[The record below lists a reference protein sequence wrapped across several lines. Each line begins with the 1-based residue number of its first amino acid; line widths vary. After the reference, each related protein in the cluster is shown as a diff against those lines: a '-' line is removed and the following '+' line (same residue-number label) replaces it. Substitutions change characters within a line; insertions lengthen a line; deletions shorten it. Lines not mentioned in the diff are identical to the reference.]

1 MGRRYGRG
9 GTGASDESGGVE
21 GIRYASEERQ
31 NRTMRTAIL
40 ARVMALLLASA
51 AVVAGPLEDGKTA
64 AQRGDSATALRLWM
78 PLAEQ
83 GVAAAQFNLGFM
95 YDNGLGVPPDYAQA
109 MQWYR
114 QAAEQGYADAQYSL
128 GSMYANGRGV
138 PRDDAQAVQWY
149 RKAAAQGLALAQTN
163 LGFNYSHGRGVPQ
176 DDALAVQWYRKAAEQ
191 GDAGAQYNLGSMYAN
206 GRGVPRDD
214 AQAVQ
219 WYRKAAGQGFAG
231 ANNSIGLIYGRS
243 SWHYVRG
250 HIGQFILATLL
261 LGMGLAVLVRRWL
274 RRKVTV

>member
-1 MGRRYGRG
+1 
-9 GTGASDESGGVE
+9 
-21 GIRYASEERQ
+21 
-31 NRTMRTAIL
+31 MRTAIL
-40 ARVMALLLASA
+40 AGVMTLLLASA
-51 AVVAGPLEDGKTA
+51 AVIAGPLEDGKTA

-83 GVAAAQFNLGFM
+83 GVVAAQFNLGFM

-149 RKAAAQGLALAQTN
+149 RKAA
-163 LGFNYSHGRGVPQ
+163 
-176 DDALAVQWYRKAAEQ
+176 
-191 GDAGAQYNLGSMYAN
+191 
-206 GRGVPRDD
+206 
-214 AQAVQ
+214 
-219 WYRKAAGQGFAG
+219 GQGFAG

-250 HIGQFILATLL
+250 HIWQFILATLL
-261 LGMGLAVLVRRWL
+261 LGMGLAVPVRRWL